1 MNNTYTIN
9 FDDIESFIDNHF
21 FNDSKSKEIIKKAG
35 FTETQIKVINTL
47 IPVIIEFSALCLKYC
62 NSLLEKVCFSLNTVC
77 FFFFFLLK
85 LSPRCY
91 FLTFI
96 CMLSINRLLLN
107 IV

>member
-47 IPVIIEFSALCLKYC
+47 ILAALKAYDLK
-62 NSLLEKVCFSLNTVC
+62 
-77 FFFFFLLK
+77 
-85 LSPRCY
+85 
-91 FLTFI
+91 I
-96 CMLSINRLLLN
+96 Q
-107 IV
+107 

>member
-47 IPVIIEFSALCLKYC
+47 ILAALKAYDLK
-62 NSLLEKVCFSLNTVC
+62 KQ
-77 FFFFFLLK
+77 
-85 LSPRCY
+85 
-91 FLTFI
+91 
-96 CMLSINRLLLN
+96 
-107 IV
+107 